1 MPRKKLN
8 LQKKLIAADP
18 IVWLSLRHMADQLK
32 CSVNDLCRVALMQ
45 MIVRHWDP
53 ITISMFPDEHRL
65 QQLLTAAREHNQD
78 IQSIDHLRHYV
89 IHKLNSL
96 LDTIQTKA
104 EAKSDKYQI

>member
-18 IVWLSLRHMADQLK
+18 IVWLSLKHMSQRLG

-53 ITISMFPDEHRL
+53 VTISMFPNEYQM
-65 QQLLTAAREHNQD
+65 QQLLDAIHNYNQD
-78 IQSIDHLRHYV
+78 IQSIDHLRHY
-89 IHKLNSL
+89 IIAKLNNI

-104 EAKSDKYQI
+104 NDKPNKYQI